1 MGEINISFNIFGME
15 DSGSGLNLVN
25 LDYRQSVVEQPSN
38 LVLKFTYSKDLYNVD
53 LSSVSLLYGGK

>member
-15 DSGSGLNLVN
+15 DSGAGLNLVN

-53 LSSVSLLYGGK
+53 LSMSN